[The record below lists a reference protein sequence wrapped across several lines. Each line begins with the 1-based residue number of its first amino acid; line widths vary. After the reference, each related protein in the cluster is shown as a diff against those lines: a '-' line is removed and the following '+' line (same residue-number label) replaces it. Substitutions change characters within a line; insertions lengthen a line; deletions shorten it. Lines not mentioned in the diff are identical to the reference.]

1 MHFCCHQACGR
12 HGKQLPSPRRRQVL
26 LLHLCLDLQIPV
38 DHLCFVYPL
47 HQSSEVKRTLGS
59 ITTNKASGG
68 NGIPVE
74 LFQILKDDAAK
85 VLHSVCQQ
93 IWKTQQWS
101 QDWKWSVFIPI
112 ARKGNA
118 KVCSNFCTIA
128 LISRGLQ
135 THHLISAAVIT
146 GISLCVWVT
155 AALLMWTLVPL
166 DKDPSQ
172 ATMSD
177 LILTSYICKDPISEP
192 RRIIR
197 YQGLGLRR
205 TFFWGKIQ
213 PIGAT

>member
-26 LLHLCLDLQIPV
+26 PLHLCLDLQIPV

-59 ITTNKASGG
+59 ITTNKASGR

-74 LFQILKDDAAK
+74 LFQILKDAAAK

-118 KVCSNFCTIA
+118 EECSNFRTIA
-128 LISRGLQ
+128 LISHASKIMLKILQARLQQQANHEFPDVQSGFRKGRG
-135 THHLISAAVIT
+135 T
-146 GISLCVWVT
+146 
-155 AALLMWTLVPL
+155 
-166 DKDPSQ
+166 
-172 ATMSD
+172 
-177 LILTSYICKDPISEP
+177 
-192 RRIIR
+192 R
-197 YQGLGLRR
+197 YQIANMDYYLTIKRNA
-205 TFFWGKIQ
+205 FE
-213 PIGAT
+213 